1 MVADMARAKKE
12 TNRVCPCS
20 FNPLIYPME
29 YMEVMIYK
37 DEATRANNMPR
48 ASTLKAISA
57 PGAILNRVN
66 AICFPDRMTGS
77 IETTIR
83 NLTIPAINVHDSLTL
98 GLSEEETS
106 IGMTRRETRTAKR
119 GLIDIMVSIYA
130 FAFLIVF

>member
-1 MVADMARAKKE
+1 
-12 TNRVCPCS
+12 
-20 FNPLIYPME
+20 ME

-37 DEATRANNMPR
+37 DEATRAKSIPN

-66 AICFPDRMTGS
+66 TTCFPDNTAGS

-83 NLTIPAINVHDSLTL
+83 NLIIPAINVQDSLTL

-106 IGMTRRETRTAKR
+106 IGITRREARTAKR
-119 GLIDIMVSIYA
+119 GLIEIMVSIYY
-130 FAFLIVF
+130 FAFLIVFKFIFHFKKGRIIVFTIVPE